1 MLFTDICEM
10 LFADICYVIHLF
22 MSLPPVF
29 CWQEEL
35 HYHFFVYFP
44 QYELNISSF

>member
-1 MLFTDICEM
+1 MLFARCYSRDVIREM
-10 LFADICYVIHLF
+10 LFADIREMIFADIRYVIQLF

-35 HYHFFVYFP
+35 H
-44 QYELNISSF
+44 